1 MIPQD
6 TPSALGRRQA
16 MGGHPRRWVPVQPP
30 VWPAGVV
37 VAGVLSEDP
46 QVPFT
51 DDQQLI

>member
-6 TPSALGRRQA
+6 TPSALRRRQA
-16 MGGHPRRWVPVQPP
+16 VGGR
-30 VWPAGVV
+30 PAGRCRFSVRRRPAGGV